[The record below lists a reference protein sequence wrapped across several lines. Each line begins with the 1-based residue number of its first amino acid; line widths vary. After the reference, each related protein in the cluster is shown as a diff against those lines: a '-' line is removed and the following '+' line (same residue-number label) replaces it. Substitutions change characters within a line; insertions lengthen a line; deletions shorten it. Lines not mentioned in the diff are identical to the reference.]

1 MKRSVD
7 SDRFLSKITVAAVI
21 KNNENKYLM
30 VEENTS
36 DGIKTNQP
44 AGHLEENE
52 SLQEACIRE
61 TLEETGY
68 LVEALY
74 LVGVY
79 HEYSSA
85 NREMWLRFCFA
96 CKVIKKVENFKID
109 DKNCKKLVFSEP
121 VKLSNIDEGTTITL
135 DLCKV
140 NENYELTS
148 INFQK

>member
-1 MKRSVD
+1 MSWVQH
-7 SDRFLSKITVAAVI
+7 ITVASIVQ
-21 KNNENKYLM
+21 KEDKFLF
-30 VEENTS
+30 VEEYVKNKLV
-36 DGIKTNQP
+36 INQP

-96 CKVIKKVENFKID
+96 CKVIKKVENYKID
-109 DKNCKKLVFSEP
+109 DKINNKSSFNNNSE
-121 VKLSNIDEGTTITL
+121 TL
-135 DLCKV
+135 NKT
-140 NENYELTS
+140 NT
-148 INFQK
+148 KP

>member
-1 MKRSVD
+1 MSWIQH
-7 SDRFLSKITVAAVI
+7 ITVASIVQ
-21 KNNENKYLM
+21 KEDKFLF
-30 VEENTS
+30 VEEYVKNKLV
-36 DGIKTNQP
+36 INQP

-85 NREMWLRFCFA
+85 NRDMWLRFCFA
-96 CKVIKKVENFKID
+96 CKVIKKVENYKID
-109 DKNCKKLVFSEP
+109 DKINNVIWLTENEFDLKPDDTHRSNMVKKSLQDFILGKEY
-121 VKLSNIDEGTTITL
+121 KTQLI
-135 DLCKV
+135 
-140 NENYELTS
+140 NYEK
-148 INFQK
+148 ND